1 MSFGAK
7 SYLSAANSN
16 TSADLG
22 VGQVSTWLGRIAAS
36 IDRALQ
42 RRRQRNALLELD
54 DRRLN
59 DIGLTRDRAREES
72 RKPLWR

>member
-1 MSFGAK
+1 MSCGAK
-7 SYLSAANSN
+7 GCLSHADFHA
-16 TSADLG
+16 SADFSAG
-22 VGQVSTWLGRIAAS
+22 HASTWLGRIAAS
-36 IDRALQ
+36 VDRALQ
-42 RRRQRNALLELD
+42 RRRQRTALLALD

>member
-1 MSFGAK
+1 MSCGAK
-7 SYLSAANSN
+7 SCLSSANLNASV
-16 TSADLG
+16 DLG
-22 VGQVSTWLGRIAAS
+22 TAQVSTWLGRIAAAAT
-36 IDRALQ
+36 RALQ

-59 DIGLTRDRAREES
+59 DVGLTRDRALEEC

>member
-1 MSFGAK
+1 MTCGAK
-7 SYLSAANSN
+7 GCLSSADLH
-16 TSADLG
+16 TSADFPA
-22 VGQVSTWLGRIAAS
+22 GQASTWLGRIAAS
-36 IDRALQ
+36 VDHALQ

>member
-1 MSFGAK
+1 MSCGAK
-7 SYLSAANSN
+7 SCLSSANLNASV
-16 TSADLG
+16 DLG
-22 VGQVSTWLGRIAAS
+22 TAQISTWLGRIAAS
-36 IDRALQ
+36 VDRALQ

-59 DIGLTRDRAREES
+59 DIGLTRDRARAES

>member
-1 MSFGAK
+1 MSCGAK
-7 SYLSAANSN
+7 SCLSAANPN

-22 VGQVSTWLGRIAAS
+22 VGQVSTWLGRVAAS
-36 IDRALQ
+36 VDRALQ

-59 DIGLTRDRAREES
+59 DIGLTRVRAREES

>member
-1 MSFGAK
+1 MSCSAK
-7 SYLSAANSN
+7 SCLS
-16 TSADLG
+16 SADLG
-22 VGQVSTWLGRIAAS
+22 AGQVSMWLGRIAAS
-36 IDRALQ
+36 VNRALQ

-59 DIGLTRDRAREES
+59 DIGLTRDRVREES

>member
-1 MSFGAK
+1 MSCGAK
-7 SYLSAANSN
+7 GCLSR
-16 TSADLG
+16 ADLHASANFPA
-22 VGQVSTWLGRIAAS
+22 GQAISWLGRIPAS
-36 IDRALQ
+36 VDRALQ

>member
-1 MSFGAK
+1 MSCGAK

-22 VGQVSTWLGRIAAS
+22 SWQVSTWLGRIAAS

>member
-1 MSFGAK
+1 MSCCAK
-7 SYLSAANSN
+7 GCLSHADLHA
-16 TSADLG
+16 SADLPAG
-22 VGQVSTWLGRIAAS
+22 HASTWLGRIAAS
-36 IDRALQ
+36 VDRALQ

-59 DIGLTRDRAREES
+59 DIGLTRDRARKES

>member
-1 MSFGAK
+1 MSCCARGC
-7 SYLSAANSN
+7 LSHSDLHA
-16 TSADLG
+16 SADLG
-22 VGQVSTWLGRIAAS
+22 AGQVSTWLGRVAAS
-36 IDRALQ
+36 VDRALQ

>member
-1 MSFGAK
+1 MSCGAK
-7 SYLSAANSN
+7 SCLSHADLHA
-16 TSADLG
+16 SADFPAG
-22 VGQVSTWLGRIAAS
+22 HASTWLGRIAAS
-36 IDRALQ
+36 VDRALQ

>member
-1 MSFGAK
+1 MSCGAK
-7 SYLSAANSN
+7 ACSF
-16 TSADLG
+16 SADLG
-22 VGQVSTWLGRIAAS
+22 AGQASTWLGRIAAS
-36 IDRALQ
+36 VDRALQ